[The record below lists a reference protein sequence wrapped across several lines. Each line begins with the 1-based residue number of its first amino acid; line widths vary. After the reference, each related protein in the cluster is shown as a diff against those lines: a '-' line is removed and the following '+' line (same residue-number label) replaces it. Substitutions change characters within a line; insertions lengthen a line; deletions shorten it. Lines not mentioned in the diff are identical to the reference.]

1 MGQYTEHWAE
11 YQRASNRRTLQLL
24 GAMLLVP
31 AIGLLGYALS
41 GITEWA
47 VHVAVALLVVW
58 LVLFTRLAMRA
69 SKVQCPRCSATYS
82 RGRSVVNCPKC
93 GLRMFQEDPSGHDA

>member
-24 GAMLLVP
+24 GALLLVP
-31 AIGLLGYALS
+31 VIALLGYAIS
-41 GITEWA
+41 GLTQWA
-47 VHVAVALLVVW
+47 VHMVVALLLVW
-58 LVLFTRLAMRA
+58 LVLFTRLALR
-69 SKVQCPRCSATYS
+69 SEKVPCPRCSATYS

-93 GLRMFQEDPSGHDA
+93 GLRMFQENPSSHNA

>member
-24 GAMLLVP
+24 GVLLVP
-31 AIGLLGYALS
+31 VIGLLGFALS
-41 GITEWA
+41 GVTEWA
-47 VHVAVALLVVW
+47 VHVVVALLLVW
-58 LVLFTRLAMRA
+58 LVLFIRLALR
-69 SKVQCPRCSATYS
+69 SEKVPCPRCSATYS

-93 GLRMFQEDPSGHDA
+93 GLRMFQENPSSHNA